1 MVGSDLLLLGVIVVD
16 VFDAYDDVFMEL
28 LRRDVLA

>member
-1 MVGSDLLLLGVIVVD
+1 MVRSDLLLLGVTVVD

-28 LRRDVLA
+28 LRHDVLA